1 MAHTPKR
8 KKSVRRRKV
17 PRNIGEKTDREIMES
32 VLGKRVLKEADRVLA
47 EYDAT
52 TDNTST

>member
-17 PRNIGEKTDREIMES
+17 PRNIGTKTDREIMEA

-47 EYDAT
+47 EYNGT
-52 TDNTST
+52 TDNAST